1 MADRQRTRKKHV
13 GGSADRSYFTSSY
26 RELEEAGRWG
36 AVGESAAGLA
46 GTTTS
51 ADIRPH
57 VP

>member
-1 MADRQRTRKKHV
+1 MLEEVPIDRTYFFLQ
-13 GGSADRSYFTSSY
+13 SWRS
-26 RELEEAGRWG
+26 EAGRWG

-46 GTTTS
+46 GTTST